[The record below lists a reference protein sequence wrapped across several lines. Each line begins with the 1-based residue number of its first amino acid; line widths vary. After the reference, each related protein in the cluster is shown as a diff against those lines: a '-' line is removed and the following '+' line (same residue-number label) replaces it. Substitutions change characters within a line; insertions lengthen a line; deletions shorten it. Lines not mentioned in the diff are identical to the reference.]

1 MQSIINFIMNLIFSL
16 NRINYIILLLPFVGI
31 IATVLGV
38 DSNLI
43 NGTVYGK
50 YTFFYISTVL
60 CCLSTL
66 IISFINNNQTC
77 PNTIDLLV
85 FIFIAYVCIH
95 FKLSGAIAENRIGLF
110 ILLGTTYFNFRI
122 LFNYKFSAI
131 RIICIIFVLLG
142 IIESVWAMLQL
153 YGITN
158 AYNNNFSMTGSFF
171 NPGPLGGYLATIF
184 PMAVYFL
191 LSYRKKAQKNL
202 FSKIYFG
209 TSLCFIILTVLILP
223 SSMSRSAWLALLCGT
238 LYVII
243 SYFKLWDTI
252 RQLLLKS
259 RFRWFVPFGLLMVT
273 LGLAFCAYTLKK
285 GSADSRLLTWK
296 VSAVYLLS
304 NDGWK
309 GSGFGHFSEAYAKA
323 QSTYL
328 ANISENDPIM
338 DVLSFPEYGF
348 NEYLQLGIEIGM
360 PGLII
365 FLTLLFFCFRSGI
378 RKKKYDVVGSLI
390 ALCIFAFSSY
400 PFNLLPF
407 CIILVF
413 FIAICS
419 TDNNK
424 IIIQNKKQHY
434 YTILLTLMITII
446 SFIIFLKGYAFMQSV
461 KDWSVLKD
469 STYENRLYIYQRNY
483 SQLKDQYYFL
493 LSYGKYLSKNQFYSD
508 SNKILIRAKKFSCD
522 PEIYI
527 LQGINNQKMGLY
539 REAEINYWEAYNIVP
554 NRIYPIYML
563 ALLYEEE
570 GNIQKMRKMADKVI
584 NKKPK
589 FPSKWATS
597 MKEEMSALIRKY
609 EYFFN

>member
-1 MQSIINFIMNLIFSL
+1 MQGIINIVMNLIFSL
-16 NRINYIILLLPFVGI
+16 NRINYIILLIPFIGI

-38 DSNLI
+38 DSDLI
-43 NGTVYGK
+43 NGTIYGK

-60 CCLSTL
+60 CSLSTL
-66 IISFINNNQTC
+66 IISYANNNWTR

-85 FIFIAYVCIH
+85 FVFITYVCIH

-122 LFNYKFSAI
+122 LFNYKSSAI
-131 RIICIIFVLLG
+131 RIICIIFVFLG

-153 YGITN
+153 YGITDS
-158 AYNNNFSMTGSFF
+158 YNNNYSITGSFF

-191 LSYRKKAQKNL
+191 LFYRKKTQENL
-202 FSKIYFG
+202 SSKIYFG
-209 TSLCFIILTVLILP
+209 TSLCFIILTFLILP
-223 SSMSRSAWLALLCGT
+223 SSMSRSAWLALICGT

-243 SYFKLWDTI
+243 SYFKPWDTI
-252 RQLLLKS
+252 KRLFLKS
-259 RFRWFVPFGLLMVT
+259 RLRWFIPFGLLMVT
-273 LGLAFCAYTLKK
+273 LGLVFCTYTLKK
-285 GSADSRLLTWK
+285 GSVDSRLLTWK

-304 NDGWK
+304 KDGWK

-323 QSTYL
+323 QSAYL
-328 ANISENDPIM
+328 ANINENDPVM
-338 DVLSFPEYGF
+338 NVLNFPEYGF
-348 NEYLQLGIEIGM
+348 NEYLQLGIEIGI
-360 PGLII
+360 PGLIL
-365 FLTLLFFCFRSGI
+365 FLILMFFCFRSGI
-378 RKKKYDVVGSLI
+378 RKKKYDIVGSLI
-390 ALCIFAFSSY
+390 ALCVFAFSSY

-413 FIAICS
+413 LITICS
-419 TDNNK
+419 ADHNI
-424 IIIQNKKQHY
+424 IIIQNKIQHY
-434 YTILLTLMITII
+434 YTILPTLMITII
-446 SFIIFLKGYAFMQSV
+446 SFVIFFKGYAFMQSI

-483 SQLKDQYYFL
+483 SQLKDQYHFL

-508 SNKILIRAKKFSCD
+508 SNKILIRAEKFSCD

-589 FPSKWATS
+589 FPSKWVTS